1 LIYFILVIANV
12 NGFSQYLPVNREAEK
27 WEIYSKDAGYA
38 QVPPGSPYP
47 MIPEDH
53 PRAYAEKVK
62 TGRILR
68 EYQLVY
74 ITSGTGWFE
83 DEANGRRD
91 IAAGDIFIL
100 FPGIKHAYSP
110 YRETGW
116 QEYWVGFAGKHAER
130 LRANGLFA
138 PRTRFTISGSIRI
151 SWPTMSRSFSSAA
164 SRHRAFRCCS
174 VPWCSSCSPTCTSAR
189 SVRTPAIRT
198 ASWYRPPDRSCS
210 CTWEDG
216 IEVESLANEI
226 GVQYPYL
233 LQIFQQYTGLTPYQ
247 YYLQLRIHRSQELLQ
262 HDEMSIKEVAA
273 QMSFDNQY
281 YFSRLFKKKTGMTPS
296 EWKKGLES

>member
-1 LIYFILVIANV
+1 MIYFILVIANV

-138 PRTRFTISGSIRI
+138 PSHPIYHIGINTNIMADYEQIVQLCRQQTPGFQVLLGAMVLQLLAHLHVCKISSN
-151 SWPTMSRSFSSAA
+151 
-164 SRHRAFRCCS
+164 
-174 VPWCSSCSPTCTSAR
+174 TSHQDSELVQAAR
-189 SVRTPAIRT
+189 SIMQLHV
-198 ASWYRPPDRSCS
+198 
-210 CTWEDG
+210 EDG

>member
-138 PRTRFTISGSIRI
+138 PSHPIYHIGINTNIMADYEQIVQLCRQQTPGFQVLLGAMVLQLLAHLHVCKISSN
-151 SWPTMSRSFSSAA
+151 
-164 SRHRAFRCCS
+164 
-174 VPWCSSCSPTCTSAR
+174 TSHQ
-189 SVRTPAIRT
+189 T

-210 CTWEDG
+210 CTWKT
-216 IEVESLANEI
+216 ESKWKASRTKI